1 MHFPVAAGD
10 DQEVSEGRWAE
21 GKQTFDLDS
30 IYPSVGRSSQV
41 LCRSALLLPRS
52 IVKFLRGFLINCSI
66 RTPSPMYLRTYSVL
80 QLQILWNFKLYR

>member
-30 IYPSVGRSSQV
+30 IYPFRGPEQSSSLS
-41 LCRSALLLPRS
+41 LCVTIAP
-52 IVKFLRGFLINCSI
+52 
-66 RTPSPMYLRTYSVL
+66 
-80 QLQILWNFKLYR
+80 